1 MNEDDSRIEIDH
13 INHNVSDNRKI
24 NLRKANRFNNQSN
37 AKVLVIEKTLGN
49 GDRC

>member
-37 AKVLVIEKTLGN
+37 AKLAKNNTSKCK
-49 GDRC
+49 RC